1 MLFNSCFGKKLLKSF
16 CRMYWSKCFIYN
28 RYTLFQDI
36 ILKNCFTI
44 WPWPWWYEL
53 LFYIYIINI
62 NLGSIAEYVPNSF
75 TCNTF
80 LVDRY
85 EKYPLTLFL
94 PCGNYF
100 LHHMLLMGII
110 LQPFPLKSSGCVIN
124 RSYFKNQIYISAQ
137 REVKLRFN
145 KHVHLY
151 HYIDMTWWQS
161 SFHFVSKINSCIS

>member
-1 MLFNSCFGKKLLKSF
+1 
-16 CRMYWSKCFIYN
+16 MY
-28 RYTLFQDI
+28 
-36 ILKNCFTI
+36 
-44 WPWPWWYEL
+44 
-53 LFYIYIINI
+53 INI
-62 NLGSIAEYVPNSF
+62 NLGSIAEYVSNSF

-110 LQPFPLKSSGCVIN
+110 LQPFPLDASGCVTYSN
-124 RSYFKNQIYISAQ
+124 EFENQNYISAQ
-137 REVKLRFN
+137 REPKLRFN

-151 HYIDMTWWQS
+151 HYINMT
-161 SFHFVSKINSCIS
+161 C

>member
-1 MLFNSCFGKKLLKSF
+1 M
-16 CRMYWSKCFIYN
+16 M
-28 RYTLFQDI
+28 I
-36 ILKNCFTI
+36 IIAFV
-44 WPWPWWYEL
+44 YV
-53 LFYIYIINI
+53 YINI
-62 NLGSIAEYVPNSF
+62 NLGSIAEYVSNSF

-110 LQPFPLKSSGCVIN
+110 LQPFPLDASGCVTYSN
-124 RSYFKNQIYISAQ
+124 EFENQNYISAQ
-137 REVKLRFN
+137 REPKLRFN

-151 HYIDMTWWQS
+151 HYINMT
-161 SFHFVSKINSCIS
+161 C

>member
-1 MLFNSCFGKKLLKSF
+1 MIFLLKYNYILFFISF
-16 CRMYWSKCFIYN
+16 DLDHDYGDCLSTCIYYKQNLDPFRN
-28 RYTLFQDI
+28 R
-36 ILKNCFTI
+36 FT
-44 WPWPWWYEL
+44 Y
-53 LFYIYIINI
+53 
-62 NLGSIAEYVPNSF
+62 SF

-80 LVDRY
+80 LVDLY
-85 EKYPLTLFL
+85 DEKYPLTLFL

-124 RSYFKNQIYISAQ
+124 RNYFKNQIYISAQ